1 MDSLADAYLSWKYN
15 VRQAGTPPRSPMT
28 GASPT
33 PDDENYDFDIPVIDI
48 FTLDTTAHIS
58 RPGSSVSAV
67 AALIHEGY
75 LGASPENP
83 QIAISLRTLELYD
96 RIRAR
101 KVSFSVEAFSK
112 VLCDFYK
119 VCVCC
124 IMSLFCINSECSLT

>member
-1 MDSLADAYLSWKYN
+1 MIDSLADAYLSWKYN
-15 VRQAGTPPRSPMT
+15 VRQPESPMT
-28 GASPT
+28 ATSAT
-33 PDDENYDFDIPVIDI
+33 PDDETYVFDIPVIDI

-58 RPGSSVSAV
+58 RTGSLTSVA

-96 RIRAR
+96 KIRAR

-119 VCVCC
+119 VCALYYV
-124 IMSLFCINSECSLT
+124 SVLYKF